1 VIVIESST
9 TVPSVRLP
17 LARHFEIHQSKSARQ
32 HALLQHTL
40 TAHTNPNMSLSQQS
54 IYDFCNG
61 LAAKQP
67 TPGGGASAAMVAA
80 IGAATA
86 SMSAAYTQRKKDE
99 ESGAAEQARKL
110 IAEMNSESLQSMAED
125 DEKAY
130 KDLQSTWKKD
140 CTLSEDEIKEIQDRA
155 LKVPTMLLEACHERI
170 LAIQEFLPQCN
181 PNITSDAKVG
191 IHSLAGAARSAYQ
204 TVLVN
209 SPPDEE
215 KKRLCRLLLEIGAIE
230 QDLLNLE

>member
-1 VIVIESST
+1 M
-9 TVPSVRLP
+9 
-17 LARHFEIHQSKSARQ
+17 A
-32 HALLQHTL
+32 
-40 TAHTNPNMSLSQQS
+40 LSQQS
-54 IYDFCNG
+54 IDDFCKN

-86 SMSAAYTQRKKDE
+86 AMSAAYTQRKKDHD
-99 ESGAAEQARKL
+99 SGAAAQANILVKMMNM
-110 IAEMNSESLQSMAED
+110 AELLSMADD

-130 KDLQSTWKKD
+130 KDLQATWTKD
-140 CTLSEDEIKEIQDRA
+140 CTLSEEEVKAVQDQA
-155 LKVPTMLLEACHERI
+155 LKVPTVLVEACHQRI
-170 LAIQEFLPQCN
+170 VAANEFLPHCN

-209 SPPDEE
+209 SPPEDE
-215 KKRLCRLLLEIGAIE
+215 KKRLCSLLLEIGAIE
-230 QDLLNLE
+230 QEVLQLE

>member
-1 VIVIESST
+1 
-9 TVPSVRLP
+9 
-17 LARHFEIHQSKSARQ
+17 
-32 HALLQHTL
+32 
-40 TAHTNPNMSLSQQS
+40 MSLSQQS
-54 IYDFCNG
+54 IHDFCNG

-110 IAEMNSESLQSMAED
+110 IANMNLESLQSMAED

-140 CTLSEDEIKEIQDRA
+140 CALSEDGIKEIQDRA
-155 LKVPTMLLEACHERI
+155 LKVPTVLLEACHERI
-170 LAIQEFLPQCN
+170 LAIQEFLPRCN

-215 KKRLCRLLLEIGAIE
+215 KKRLCSLLLEIGAIE